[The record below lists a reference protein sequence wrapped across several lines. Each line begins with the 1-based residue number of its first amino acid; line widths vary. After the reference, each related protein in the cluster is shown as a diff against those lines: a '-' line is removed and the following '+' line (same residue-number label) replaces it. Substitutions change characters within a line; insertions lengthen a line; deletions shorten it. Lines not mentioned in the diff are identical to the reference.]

1 MASSLWS
8 IVVMNRS
15 VSLSGSNCQHGH
27 HQQPQE
33 KNDVNNNHSDSSSSS
48 TSISTV
54 DWDDW
59 DESLWTDEQR
69 QWLETGSVPREVYVT
84 MSVMLSLVV
93 VFGLIANATILY
105 VFSRSVKSFDFPSLS
120 SLKLKRIEFRFKRL
134 RTPAN
139 VLVMNLT
146 ACDFI
151 SCLIHPMAI
160 YSAYRG
166 RWSFGKT
173 GKHFKIPFQ

>member
-1 MASSLWS
+1 MAGAGLGPAGGLRDHEHRLNSDRRLRIDRQRHDPLRFLQVSQPPSS
-8 IVVMNRS
+8 
-15 VSLSGSNCQHGH
+15 
-27 HQQPQE
+27 PQAPINSQLFQFSFI
-33 KNDVNNNHSDSSSSS
+33 NDN
-48 TSISTV
+48 
-54 DWDDW
+54 
-59 DESLWTDEQR
+59 
-69 QWLETGSVPREVYVT
+69 
-84 MSVMLSLVV
+84 
-93 VFGLIANATILY
+93 F
-105 VFSRSVKSFDFPSLS
+105 VKD
-120 SLKLKRIEFRFKRL
+120 RFKRL

-173 GKHFKIPFQ
+173 GESLA